1 MSDVALIREAL
12 RAALS
17 AWAVAEVRG
26 DQARVLPVPD
36 LDTLDA
42 HLSAADPTWSLSWKI
57 ESVSPP
63 MVRAALGLGG
73 AVREGLSGGHS
84 FDDARKLALADAFR
98 FYGVASAIEAPWVEY
113 DPDDGPNVSEL
124 IGESSAGTT
133 EHAPRPGPARP
144 LPPQVPLDPQL
155 SKARAHIDTLV
166 EQLRDGGR
174 GKEAMKIVLRG
185 YGETVDE
192 SRAIY
197 KELQALQRHGG

>member
-1 MSDVALIREAL
+1 MSDAPDAVREAL

-42 HLSAADPTWSLSWKI
+42 RLSAADPAWGLTWACDAA
-57 ESVSPP
+57 SPP
-63 MVRAALGLGG
+63 LVRARLSLGG
-73 AVREGLSGGHS
+73 AVREGLSGGHTLE
-84 FDDARKLALADAFR
+84 DAKKLALADAFR
-98 FYGVASAIEAPWVEY
+98 YFGVSSALEAPWVEY
-113 DPDDGPNVSEL
+113 DPDDGANVSEL
-124 IGESSAGTT
+124 GLGET
-133 EHAPRPGPARP
+133 EPVSPLQADKPRS

-155 SKARAHIDTLV
+155 SKARAHIDTLM
-166 EQLRDGGR
+166 EQLREAGKGG
-174 GKEAMKIVLRG
+174 EATRLLLRG

-197 KELQALQRHGG
+197 KELQALQRR

>member
-1 MSDVALIREAL
+1 MSDASIALREAL

-42 HLSAADPTWSLSWKI
+42 HLGAADPVWTLAWTC
-57 ESVSPP
+57 ESVVPP
-63 MVRAALGLGG
+63 VVRSRLGLGG
-73 AVREGLSGGHS
+73 VVREGLSGGHTLE
-84 FDDARKLALADAFR
+84 DAKKLALADAFR
-98 FYGVASAIEAPWVEY
+98 FFGVSSTLEAPWVEY
-113 DPDDGPNVSEL
+113 DPDDGANVSEL
-124 IGESSAGTT
+124 GLGETEPLSSSQAD
-133 EHAPRPGPARP
+133 APRP

-155 SKARAHIDTLV
+155 SKARAHIDTLM
-166 EQLRDGGR
+166 EQLRDA
-174 GKEAMKIVLRG
+174 GKGLEATKLLLRG

-197 KELQALQRHGG
+197 KELQALQRR

>member
-1 MSDVALIREAL
+1 MSDPAAVREAL

-36 LDTLDA
+36 LDALDA
-42 HLSAADPTWSLSWKI
+42 RLGAADPAWSLSWKV
-57 ESVSPP
+57 ESLNPP
-63 MVRAALGLGG
+63 VVRAVLGLGG

-84 FDDARKLALADAFR
+84 LDDARKLALADAFR
-98 FYGVASAIEAPWVEY
+98 FYGVASAGEAPWVEY

-124 IGESSAGTT
+124 SAG
-133 EHAPRPGPARP
+133 EPEGAPRPGPARP
-144 LPPQVPLDPQL
+144 LPPQIPLDPQL
-155 SKARAHIDTLV
+155 SKARAHIDTLL
-166 EQLRDGGR
+166 EQLREGGR

-185 YGETVDE
+185 YGETVEE

-197 KELQALQRHGG
+197 KELQALQRQAT